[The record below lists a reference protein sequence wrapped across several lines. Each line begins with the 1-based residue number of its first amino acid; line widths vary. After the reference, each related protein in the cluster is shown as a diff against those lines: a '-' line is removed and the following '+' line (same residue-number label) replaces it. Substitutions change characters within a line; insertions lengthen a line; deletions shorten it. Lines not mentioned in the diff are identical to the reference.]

1 MYLQK
6 KKSEKNIHAHNSRER
21 MFEDEEKNQVA
32 SLSLSLSQAP
42 RISPH
47 FISDGKI

>member
-21 MFEDEEKNQVA
+21 MFEDEEKDQVSC
-32 SLSLSLSQAP
+32 SLLFVDSL
-42 RISPH
+42 
-47 FISDGKI
+47 DGIC